1 MDNSILDDLTELLN
15 AELADVTVSNE
26 YRIKGAKLPYVYV
39 KEFDNYQ
46 PKRYMGTDNEHGFTV
61 QVFEIE
67 VITDIYSGIKVAR
80 ELMTRVDA
88 VITSAG
94 LLRTGMI
101 PSPNDYNDSVNRI
114 RARYDCVVDKNKT
127 IYRR

>member
-1 MDNSILDDLTELLN
+1 MNSIIDDLIALLREKITD
-15 AELADVTVSNE
+15 AKISDEF
-26 YRIKGAKLPYVYV
+26 RIDKAALPYVYV

-46 PKRYMGTDNEHGFTV
+46 PKNLMGDSDERGFTV

-67 VITDIYSGIKVAR
+67 VITKKYGGIR
-80 ELMTRVDA
+80 ETRNLMDRVNA
-88 VITSAG
+88 VMVSAG
-94 LLRTGMI
+94 LVRSGMI
-101 PSPNDYNDSVNRI
+101 PTPNDYNDSVNRI